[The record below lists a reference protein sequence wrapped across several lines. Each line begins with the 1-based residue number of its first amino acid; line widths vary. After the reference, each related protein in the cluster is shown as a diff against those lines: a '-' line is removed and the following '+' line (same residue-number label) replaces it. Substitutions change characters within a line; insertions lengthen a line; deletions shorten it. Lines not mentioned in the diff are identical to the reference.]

1 MQPYPCCCSLGVT
14 AGKSGQLSEICDKVA
29 ESRNPSVFSMGRE
42 NQLHM
47 PGISDSLNA
56 NLGVALTLL
65 GWKGREE
72 KYKLNKRK

>member
-1 MQPYPCCCSLGVT
+1 MRFVIRWPR
-14 AGKSGQLSEICDKVA
+14 A
-29 ESRNPSVFSMGRE
+29 ETRVFSMGRE

-72 KYKLNKRK
+72 KYKLNKKKVEI